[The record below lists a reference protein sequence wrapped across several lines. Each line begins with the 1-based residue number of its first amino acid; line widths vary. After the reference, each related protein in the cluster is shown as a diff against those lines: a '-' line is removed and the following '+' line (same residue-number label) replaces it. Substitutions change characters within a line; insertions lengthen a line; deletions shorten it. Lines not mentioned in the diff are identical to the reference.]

1 MAILPAS
8 LATREAQHHG
18 TAALT
23 WRASTSRVQLCAI
36 SGTHKGLKGLFAE
49 GLRTHKEDTMSRL
62 ALLSTAVSLSL
73 LATPVLAQTF
83 SDYNGNDSVATRE
96 QGNTAAVGNVGNPNY
111 GGGWSNGGIPIVGPL
126 FGAVTS
132 PVTMATGGGW
142 VQSGPACG
150 LYHDF
155 NGRYTSVCG
164 L

>member
-1 MAILPAS
+1 
-8 LATREAQHHG
+8 
-18 TAALT
+18 
-23 WRASTSRVQLCAI
+23 
-36 SGTHKGLKGLFAE
+36 
-49 GLRTHKEDTMSRL
+49 MSRL

-96 QGNTAAVGNVGNPNY
+96 QGNTATVGNVGNPNY
-111 GGGWSNGGIPIVGPL
+111 NGGWSSGGIPIIGPL

-132 PVTMATGGGW
+132 PVTVATGGGW